1 MLEKI
6 SATSQEVA
14 LNEEKLEE
22 IKYIPKTILIEICR
36 ISKKNSEELIE
47 DIKKRLEPDAMIFVK
62 IFLGQEKMETLSEDN
77 KRILTE
83 LYVAWKLYEAMEN
96 EKISED
102 KKETL
107 YKLLENLKGVSSSSR
122 NSENLENDNKYGEIR
137 VY

>member
-1 MLEKI
+1 M
-6 SATSQEVA
+6 
-14 LNEEKLEE
+14 
-22 IKYIPKTILIEICR
+22 IEICR

-47 DIKKRLEPDAMIFVK
+47 DIKKRLEQDAMIFVK

-107 YKLLENLKGVSSSSR
+107 YKLLENLKGVSNSSG
-122 NSENLENDNKYGEIR
+122 NSQNLENDNKYGEIR